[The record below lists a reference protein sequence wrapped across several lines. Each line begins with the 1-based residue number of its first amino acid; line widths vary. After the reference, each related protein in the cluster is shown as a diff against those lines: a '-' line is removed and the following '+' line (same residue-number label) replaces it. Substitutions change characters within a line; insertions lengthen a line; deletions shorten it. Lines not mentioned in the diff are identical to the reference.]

1 MSPKLVLN
9 MTINNESVT
18 GPDSKETK
26 IRFVKKAAIVA
37 ILVNGFLGLIKTA
50 GGVLFHSHGLIADG
64 LHSLSDLL
72 IDFMVVIGGH
82 WSHQEA
88 DAEHPYGHQ
97 RIETA
102 MTLLISLFLI
112 FTGAIIA
119 YDAFRGII
127 HPTLGK
133 TSFMALILAGVSA
146 IANEGLYRYTQ
157 HLNQGIK
164 TDLLDACA
172 WHHRSDALSALI
184 VLLGIIGSL
193 LGIHTLDHLAAIVV
207 GAIIIKM
214 GWDYTWDSIQQL
226 IDRGVDSDTN
236 SGIVQSIYNT
246 PGVEKIHQL
255 RTRVLGQDIFVDVHV
270 LVDPFISVSAGHYIA
285 QQVHHQLMK
294 DNPRIK
300 DVTVHIDS
308 EDDETQLP
316 DLTLPNSEQIAEQLI
331 KQWRKKYP
339 YLVDWSTHYIKG
351 EIQLDLII
359 NQQIEV
365 LTDFKQQIIDDVNAK
380 KWPIKTLR
388 ILSENLS
395 VGIIPN
401 HQ

>member
-1 MSPKLVLN
+1 MQI
-9 MTINNESVT
+9 MTDINESNQIT
-18 GPDSKETK
+18 DSKETK

-72 IDFMVVIGGH
+72 IDFMVIIGGH

-102 MTLLISLFLI
+102 MTLLISIFLI

-119 YDAFRGII
+119 YDAFRGIV

-133 TSFMALILAGVSA
+133 TSFMALIIAAISA
-146 IANEGLYRYTQ
+146 LANEGLYRYTQ
-157 HLNQGIK
+157 LLNKDIK

-172 WHHRSDALSALI
+172 WHHRSDALSALV
-184 VLLGIIGSL
+184 VLAGIIGSL
-193 LGIHTLDHLAAIVV
+193 LGIHSLDHMAAVVV
-207 GAIIIKM
+207 GGIIIKM

-226 IDRGVDSDTN
+226 IDRGVDADTN
-236 SGIVQSIYNT
+236 SQIVQSIYET

-255 RTRVLGQDIFVDVHV
+255 RTRILGQDVFVDVHV
-270 LVDPFISVSAGHYIA
+270 LVDPFISVSAGHFIA
-285 QQVHHQLMK
+285 QQVHHKLMK
-294 DNPRIK
+294 DVQHIK

-308 EDDETQLP
+308 EDDEHHLP
-316 DLTLPNSEQIAEQLI
+316 NLTLPNSEQIAEQLI
-331 KQWRKKYP
+331 KKWRKKYP
-339 YLVDWSTHYIKG
+339 FLIDWSAHYIKG

-359 NQQIEV
+359 RQPIEA
-365 LTDFKQQIIDDVNAK
+365 LADIQEQLISDVNEK

-395 VGIIPN
+395 VGIIRN
-401 HQ
+401 H